1 VPSSFRRARAGGR
14 RRRSSRFCSHSQHS
28 RPRSGP
34 LVSSS
39 ARPAPDPK
47 ESSLTEKILVAV
59 AWPYASGPRHL
70 GHVAG
75 PGVPSDIFARYHR
88 LRGDDVLMVS
98 GTDEH
103 GTPVM
108 VSADR
113 EGVSPRELADR
124 NNALILDDY
133 VKLGLAFDCFTR
145 TTTRNHYAVTQDLF
159 RTLYDKG
166 YLIERTTLG
175 AFSPATGRTLPDRY
189 IEGTCPICGYPDARG
204 DQCDNCGNQLDPVDL
219 IEPRSIIDGS
229 TPEFRETTH
238 LFLDLPAFAA
248 QLEEWLTAQTHWR
261 PNVRNFS
268 LGLVRDLKPRAMT
281 RDIDWGVPIPVDG
294 YPEDT
299 KRIYVWFDA
308 VIGYLSASIEWAHN
322 RGTPEAWREWWQS
335 DASEHFYFMGK
346 DNIVFHAVI
355 WPAMLMGY
363 GHDLQLP
370 YNVVA
375 SEYLTMEGKKASTS
389 RNVAI
394 WVHDFLSRYDPD
406 PLRYYLTAGGPET
419 QDADFTWD
427 EFVRRNNDELLANWG
442 NLVNRTLVNAHRH
455 FGAVPQPGELA
466 PADEAVLATIAGAFG
481 RVGELVE
488 TVRFKAALEEAM
500 RASAAVNQYLAD
512 QAPWAL
518 VKTDRERAATVLYI
532 ALRCVDS
539 LKTIFTPF
547 LPFTSQ
553 KVHELLGYDGWI
565 AGPLEIRAEDDHNV
579 LTGDYASWV
588 GRWAPSELPPGQRL
602 GEPKPLFRK
611 LPPETAAEELA
622 RLGIEQQ

>member
-1 VPSSFRRARAGGR
+1 
-14 RRRSSRFCSHSQHS
+14 
-28 RPRSGP
+28 
-34 LVSSS
+34 
-39 ARPAPDPK
+39 
-47 ESSLTEKILVAV
+47 V

-88 LRGDDVLMVS
+88 LRGNDVLMVS

-113 EGVSPRELADR
+113 EGVPPRELADR

-133 VKLGLAFDCFTR
+133 VKLGFTFDTFTR
-145 TTTRNHYAVTQDLF
+145 TTTANHYAVTQDVF
-159 RTLYDKG
+159 RTLYEKG

-189 IEGTCPICGYPDARG
+189 IEGTCPICGYSSARG

-238 LFLDLPAFAA
+238 LFLDLPAFAT
-248 QLEEWLTAQTHWR
+248 QLEEWLTAQRHWR
-261 PNVRNFS
+261 PNVRNFA

-281 RDIDWGVPIPVDG
+281 RDIDWGVPVPVPG
-294 YPEDT
+294 YPEDS

-308 VIGYLSASIEWAHN
+308 VIGYLSASIEWAQN
-322 RGTPEAWREWWQS
+322 RGTPEAWREWWQNPDS
-335 DASEHFYFMGK
+335 RHFYFMGK

-355 WPAMLMGY
+355 WPSMLIGY
-363 GHDLQLP
+363 GHDLRLP

-394 WVHDFLSRYDPD
+394 WVRDVLTRYDAD
-406 PLRYYLTAGGPET
+406 SLRFYLTAAGPET
-419 QDADFTWD
+419 QDSDFTWD

-442 NLVNRTLVNAHRH
+442 NLVNRTLVNVHRN
-455 FGAVPQPGELA
+455 FGAVPEPGSLTDRDA
-466 PADEAVLATIAGAFG
+466 QVIADVDAAFVA
-481 RVGELVE
+481 VGELIE
-488 TVRFKAALEEAM
+488 TVRFKAALEEAL
-500 RASAAVNQYLAD
+500 RASAAVNQYLTE
-512 QAPWAL
+512 QEPWA
-518 VKTDRERAATVLYI
+518 VINNDRQRAGTILYV

-539 LKTIFTPF
+539 LKTLFAPF
-547 LPFTSQ
+547 LPFSSQ
-553 KVHELLGYDGWI
+553 ALHEMLGYDGWL
-565 AGPLEIRAEDDHNV
+565 AGPLEIRHVEDHDV
-579 LTGDYASWV
+579 LTGDYTSWV
-588 GRWAPSELPPGQRL
+588 GTWGPSEPAPGRPLP
-602 GEPKPLFRK
+602 EPKPLFRK
-611 LPPETAAEELA
+611 LAPETAAEELA
-622 RLGIEQQ
+622 RLGL